1 MASELTN
8 IVNGSGERLFVQI
21 PVKDW
26 DKLMSERKRLLS
38 ESKFKKALKRA
49 IDESEQIRRG
59 EVKAVSFNEFLNELY
74 SYSC

>member
-1 MASELTN
+1 MARELTY

-38 ESKFKKALKRA
+38 ESKFKKTLKKA
-49 IDESEQIRRG
+49 IDESEQIRLG
-59 EVKAVSFNEFLNELY
+59 KVMAVSFNEFLDEL
-74 SYSC
+74 